1 MVGAKA
7 RSLRGDI
14 VEGPYSRSRR
24 GAANPWVLL
33 RTHIIPW
40 RHHGSPEL
48 DRRQGPRARGVEP
61 DRNRPVGRL

>member
-1 MVGAKA
+1 MFGAKA
-7 RSLRGDI
+7 RSLRGGI

-40 RHHGSPEL
+40 HHQRSLEA
-48 DRRQGPRARGVEP
+48 DRRQDVE
-61 DRNRPVGRL
+61 REVSSLVEIVRSSV